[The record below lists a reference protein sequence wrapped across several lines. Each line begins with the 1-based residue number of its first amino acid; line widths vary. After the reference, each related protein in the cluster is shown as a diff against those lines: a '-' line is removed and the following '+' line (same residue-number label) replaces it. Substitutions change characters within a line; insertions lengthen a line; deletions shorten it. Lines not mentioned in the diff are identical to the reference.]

1 MEKLTVVMKESHE
14 EAINHFYAKV
24 YDTQEF
30 FDSYDSVT
38 YTRKIKDY
46 QTNYYGIKLINESD

>member
-24 YDTQEF
+24 YDTQLFE
-30 FDSYDSVT
+30 SYDSVT

-46 QTNYYGIKLINESD
+46 RTNYYEIKMINESD